1 MKKTFSIKVII
12 LSLLTSILGGGL
24 GGCIKK
30 DNIFSRLNNQ
40 SIIIPTSDQRWGRW
54 ISTNI
59 KTEPNIHNQLFYL
72 ESCISKQFHLNL
84 KKGQH
89 IPFELKNEM
98 QYLDPNPKKKNEI
111 KLLSNGK
118 KGSFYVTWAYTPD
131 QQKIFNL
138 YRKLQSIP
146 VDNIMSIKGEGATG
160 FDPKKPKPINL
171 SKYIQQIRNIIKKSA
186 PSITDDEKSMI
197 NFSGTSDLKL
207 QFDAVQDI
215 FPKLCLSKNKTK
227 YNFQKDCV
235 LGKNMIK
242 PVIKLKWYN
251 LPIIA
256 LFLREEILHSTYFD
270 WWFDSFVFY
279 IDRFHYADENSFIT
293 VVCHELELVFPALTP
308 DLYKYFSLSHTELFV
323 EKPVPIT
330 LFFNEGNKYPELGI
344 SFQRTIY
351 GKGEVLPD
359 EKNI

>member
-59 KTEPNIHNQLFYL
+59 KTEPNIHNQLSYL

-118 KGSFYVTWAYTPD
+118 KGSFYVTWAYTND
-131 QQKIFNL
+131 QKQILKL
-138 YRKLQSIP
+138 YRKLQAIP
-146 VDNIMSIKGEGATG
+146 VNNFISIKGRTTDDHPVI
-160 FDPKKPKPINL
+160 DPDPINL
-171 SKYIQQIRNIIKKSA
+171 RNYIKPVRSA
-186 PSITDDEKSMI
+186 IQKTLEETAGYKISNDEKSMI

-207 QFDAVQDI
+207 QFNAVQDI

-227 YNFQKDCV
+227 YNFQKDGV
-235 LGKNMIK
+235 LGQNIVK
-242 PVIKLKWYN
+242 PVIKTKWFNWTLEGLVLQAAVSKELDYDDY
-251 LPIIA
+251 
-256 LFLREEILHSTYFD
+256 FECYVSEEYK
-270 WWFDSFVFY
+270 
-279 IDRFHYADENSFIT
+279 YADDWIFIDS
-293 VVCHELELVFPALTP
+293 VLYWLGRMVLELTD
-308 DLYKYFSLSHTELFV
+308 DLDYYFSLSHTELFV
-323 EKPVPIT
+323 GKTVPVT
-330 LFFNEGNKYPELGI
+330 FYFNEGNKYEGI
-344 SFQRTIY
+344 TWNRTIY
-351 GKGEVLPD
+351 IKGKT
-359 EKNI
+359 